1 MKDFAVLLPLILSI
15 CYQIYCLKFI
25 GSNRFWKWWLVQ
37 ILFLIC
43 GHLAVATAQI
53 APAISIEH
61 QMSNG
66 VQQTS
71 VGAGIESWKY
81 DMVTAQIFKNG
92 FAINAIL
99 QTTPLFLV
107 EVQNMSVKR
116 GFKRNSTIALLGGV
130 RFHNLR
136 IRAGAVLGQYDKKK
150 DMDEGINFVV
160 KCSVGVKFWRL
171 N

>member
-1 MKDFAVLLPLILSI
+1 MPALISLNFTINPMRNLSLTIVSVLMLS
-15 CYQIYCLKFI
+15 
-25 GSNRFWKWWLVQ
+25 GSL
-37 ILFLIC
+37 
-43 GHLAVATAQI
+43 HAQI

-61 QMSNG
+61 QYSNG
-66 VQQTS
+66 IQQTS
-71 VGAGIESWKY
+71 IGAGFETFKN
-81 DMVTAQIFKNG
+81 DMVTVQAFKNG

-116 GFKRNSTIALLGGV
+116 GFGRNSTIALLGGI

-136 IRAGAVLGQYDKKK
+136 IRTGAVLGQYDKKK

-160 KCSVGVKFWRL
+160 KVGGSLKFWKL
-171 N
+171 D

>member
-1 MKDFAVLLPLILSI
+1 MVLLVVIGMTILPFV
-15 CYQIYCLKFI
+15 C
-25 GSNRFWKWWLVQ
+25 
-37 ILFLIC
+37 
-43 GHLAVATAQI
+43 HAQI

-71 VGAGIESWKY
+71 VGAGIENWKY
-81 DMVTAQIFKNG
+81 DMVTVQAFKNG

-99 QTTPLFLV
+99 QATPLWMV

-116 GFKRNSTIALLGGV
+116 GFGRNSTIALLGGI

-160 KCSVGVKFWRL
+160 KVSAGIKFWKL

>member
-1 MKDFAVLLPLILSI
+1 MVIMK
-15 CYQIYCLKFI
+15 Y
-25 GSNRFWKWWLVQ
+25 
-37 ILFLIC
+37 ILFLLLIPTLS
-43 GHLAVATAQI
+43 HAQI

-61 QMSNG
+61 QYSNG

-71 VGAGIESWKY
+71 VGAGIENWKG
-81 DMVTAQIFKNG
+81 DMATLQILKQG

-99 QTTPLFLV
+99 QATPLWMV

-116 GFKRNSTIALLGGV
+116 GFGRNSTIALLGGI

-160 KCSVGVKFWRL
+160 KVSAGIKFWKL